1 MRIINIRYF
10 LPLLLFT
17 AAIVA
22 NDQVRLRDL
31 PALGKQAPQL
41 TSYAGKPLVLVFWA
55 VWCGPCAA
63 ELRDLERISRLGKIP
78 FVGVAVE
85 SPEKQ
90 ATRMVERTGVSFAN
104 YLDAN
109 SAFADALQISGVP
122 SVLVIDGKGNVVWS
136 QSGYSVFPEHDLKEQ
151 IKKIIDRKKE

>member
-1 MRIINIRYF
+1 MRIADTRYF
-10 LPLLLFT
+10 LAPLLFAGALF
-17 AAIVA
+17 A
-22 NDQVRLRDL
+22 NDHVRLPNL

-55 VWCGPCAA
+55 VWCGPCAV
-63 ELRDLERISRLGKIP
+63 ELREIERISRMGKITV
-78 FVGVAVE
+78 VGVAVE

-109 SAFADALQISGVP
+109 SAFADAIQISGVP
-122 SVLVIDGKGNVVWS
+122 SLLVIDGKGNVVWS